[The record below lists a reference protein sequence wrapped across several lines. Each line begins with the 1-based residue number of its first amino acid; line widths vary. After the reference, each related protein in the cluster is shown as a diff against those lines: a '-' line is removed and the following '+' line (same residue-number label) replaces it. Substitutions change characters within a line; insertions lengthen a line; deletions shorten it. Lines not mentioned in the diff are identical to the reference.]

1 MSGKNDSVLSEI
13 DKLLK
18 NVDTTGMEGGA
29 KRKRKGAGCGCTG
42 KSESKTGHCGTRSNC
57 TPKKGGAKKKS
68 KSKGHCNTKTGH
80 TCGKGHCNT
89 KSNCGTKKGGSK
101 CDVMTICGDNS
112 GPCSVSPSCGGAKK
126 KSKSKAKKSKSKSKS
141 KAKKMVKKLVKK
153 IKSKSK
159 SKAKKTKS
167 KSKAKK
173 AKIARYMDSEMFG
186 GAKKKSK
193 SKSKGKAKV
202 AKKSKS
208 KSKGKKVKREPNMFI
223 KTLMEVKKHVKKMD
237 LPEDVKDGPAMTKIV
252 AVVMKAKD
260 MDAKKSVE
268 HIKDNFSKF
277 LNDYKKTQHEMEK
290 KRAAKK
296 AAKSA

>member
-29 KRKRKGAGCGCTG
+29 KRKNTRGCGTCGSRKGT
-42 KSESKTGHCGTRSNC
+42 CGTN
-57 TPKKGGAKKKS
+57 
-68 KSKGHCNTKTGH
+68 
-80 TCGKGHCNT
+80 
-89 KSNCGTKKGGSK
+89 KKGGSK
-101 CDVMTICGDNS
+101 CEITTVCGDNT

-126 KSKSKAKKSKSKSKS
+126 KYKSKSKSKAKAKKSKSKS

-153 IKSKSK
+153 IKSK

-186 GAKKKSK
+186 GAK
-193 SKSKGKAKV
+193 
-202 AKKSKS
+202 KKSKS

-237 LPEDVKDGPAMTKIV
+237 LPEDVKDGPAMSKVVST
-252 AVVMKAKD
+252 VMKAKD

-277 LNDYKKTQHEMEK
+277 LNDYKKTQHEMQK
-290 KRAAKK
+290 KREAKK

>member
-29 KRKRKGAGCGCTG
+29 KRKRKGAGCGCKTKG
-42 KSESKTGHCGTRSNC
+42 SKAGHCGT
-57 TPKKGGAKKKS
+57 
-68 KSKGHCNTKTGH
+68 KTGH
-80 TCGKGHCNT
+80 
-89 KSNCGTKKGGSK
+89 CGTKKGGSK
-101 CDVMTICGDNS
+101 CDVMTICGDNT

-126 KSKSKAKKSKSKSKS
+126 KSKSKAKKSKSKSK
-141 KAKKMVKKLVKK
+141 AKKMVKKLVKK
-153 IKSKSK
+153 IKSKSKAKKTKSK

-237 LPEDVKDGPAMTKIV
+237 LPENVKDGPAMSKV
-252 AVVMKAKD
+252 VSAVMKAKD
-260 MDAKKSVE
+260 MDAKKSVQ

-277 LNDYKKTQHEMEK
+277 LNDFKKAQHEMEK

>member
-29 KRKRKGAGCGCTG
+29 KRKNTRGCGTCGSRKGT
-42 KSESKTGHCGTRSNC
+42 CGTN
-57 TPKKGGAKKKS
+57 KKG
-68 KSKGHCNTKTGH
+68 
-80 TCGKGHCNT
+80 TCGTN
-89 KSNCGTKKGGSK
+89 KKGGSK
-101 CDVMTICGDNS
+101 CEITTVCGDNT

-126 KSKSKAKKSKSKSKS
+126 KYKSKSKSKAKAKKSKSKS

-153 IKSKSK
+153 IKSK

-237 LPEDVKDGPAMTKIV
+237 LPEDVKDGPAMSKVVST
-252 AVVMKAKD
+252 VMKAKD

-277 LNDYKKTQHEMEK
+277 LNDYKKTQHEMQK
-290 KRAAKK
+290 KREAKK

>member
-1 MSGKNDSVLSEI
+1 MISKILT
-13 DKLLK
+13 K
-18 NVDTTGMEGGA
+18 TGGA
-29 KRKRKGAGCGCTG
+29 KK
-42 KSESKTGHCGTRSNC
+42 SKTNE
-57 TPKKGGAKKKS
+57 KKKVVKKTKTKSKGKVAKKS
-68 KSKGHCNTKTGH
+68 KSKSKGKAKVSKKTKTKSK
-80 TCGKGHCNT
+80 GK
-89 KSNCGTKKGGSK
+89 
-101 CDVMTICGDNS
+101 V
-112 GPCSVSPSCGGAKK
+112 AK
-126 KSKSKAKKSKSKSKS
+126 KSKSKSKGKKKVQKGGAKAENIVAEFEKLSNGKLLTDAQLTNYSRQMEEWFNSMFTITHGRKNWYDITDEEYNQLLNEKKIKFGNDTIKFIKKCQNETKFHNLTGGAKKYKSKSKSKS
-141 KAKKMVKKLVKK
+141 KAKV
-153 IKSKSK
+153 
-159 SKAKKTKS
+159 A
-167 KSKAKK
+167 
-173 AKIARYMDSEMFG
+173 
-186 GAKKKSK
+186 KKSK
-193 SKSKGKAKV
+193 SKSKSKAKV

>member
-1 MSGKNDSVLSEI
+1 MERWWKKEVWTKHGRENWYDISDEEYTQLKNDKKIKFGDDTI
-13 DKLLK
+13 DKIKKCK
-18 NVDTTGMEGGA
+18 ND
-29 KRKRKGAGCGCTG
+29 
-42 KSESKTGHCGTRSNC
+42 
-57 TPKKGGAKKKS
+57 PKFHNQAGGAKKY
-68 KSKGHCNTKTGH
+68 
-80 TCGKGHCNT
+80 
-89 KSNCGTKKGGSK
+89 
-101 CDVMTICGDNS
+101 
-112 GPCSVSPSCGGAKK
+112 
-126 KSKSKAKKSKSKSKS
+126 KSKSKSKS
-141 KAKKMVKKLVKK
+141 KAKV
-153 IKSKSK
+153 
-159 SKAKKTKS
+159 A
-167 KSKAKK
+167 
-173 AKIARYMDSEMFG
+173 
-186 GAKKKSK
+186 KKSK
-193 SKSKGKAKV
+193 SKSKSKAKV

>member
-18 NVDTTGMEGGA
+18 NVDTTGMTGGA
-29 KRKRKGAGCGCTG
+29 KNKKCSGCGCSKTKG
-42 KSESKTGHCGTRSNC
+42 SGCGCKKTGHGCGT
-57 TPKKGGAKKKS
+57 TKGS
-68 KSKGHCNTKTGH
+68 Y
-80 TCGKGHCNT
+80 
-89 KSNCGTKKGGSK
+89 GTNKKGGSK
-101 CDVMTICGDNS
+101 CEITTVCGDNT

-126 KSKSKAKKSKSKSKS
+126 KSKSKAKAKKSKSKSKS

-237 LPEDVKDGPAMTKIV
+237 LPEDVKDGPAMSKV
-252 AVVMKAKD
+252 VSAVMKAKD
-260 MDAKKSVE
+260 MDAKKSVQ

-277 LNDYKKTQHEMEK
+277 LNDFKKAQHEMEK

>member
-29 KRKRKGAGCGCTG
+29 KEKEKVVVVVVDVEKVLVELTKGTY
-42 KSESKTGHCGTRSNC
+42 GTN
-57 TPKKGGAKKKS
+57 
-68 KSKGHCNTKTGH
+68 
-80 TCGKGHCNT
+80 
-89 KSNCGTKKGGSK
+89 KKGGSK
-101 CDVMTICGDNS
+101 CEITTVCGDNT

-126 KSKSKAKKSKSKSKS
+126 SKSKSKAKAKKSKSKS

-208 KSKGKKVKREPNMFI
+208 KSKSKGKKVKREPNMFI

-237 LPEDVKDGPAMTKIV
+237 LPEDVKDGPAMSKVVST
-252 AVVMKAKD
+252 VMKAKD
-260 MDAKKSVE
+260 MDAKKSVQ

-277 LNDYKKTQHEMEK
+277 LNDFKKAQHEMEK
-290 KRAAKK
+290 KEPLKK
-296 AAKSA
+296 LLNLHK